1 MFNDVIEKND
11 RINIAYGD
19 RANAEVQAGD
29 FSAALKDCG
38 KLLEISPSNGKAFY
52 NMGTA
57 HSGLKL
63 YRNAV
68 DDFSRSIALG
78 YNVASVDHNRGTAY
92 YHLGAVD
99 SAVSDY
105 HVAELRD
112 KQFADAPFSIGFVML
127 HDRKDAATALRYFDT
142 ALSVNPGHAEALYQK
157 ACAENDLRFYGM
169 AMADLAAVISRQPSM
184 QNDSLV
190 ARINTSVNDINAAI
204 SKIGDQLARAPGSKY
219 LYEQRS
225 RLFMMLGDSTR
236 SMLDL
241 KAAALPAEKRFGRPR
256 RDVVLPQYLQ
266 DELGL
271 KEGSCLS
278 IYREKDRVVILPIT
292 EEFIRSLRG
301 SLKGDFSLAEDRER
315 EHRIEKER

>member
-1 MFNDVIEKND
+1 MS
-11 RINIAYGD
+11 
-19 RANAEVQAGD
+19 RACTIQQ
-29 FSAALKDCG
+29 
-38 KLLEISPSNGKAFY
+38 
-52 NMGTA
+52 
-57 HSGLKL
+57 
-63 YRNAV
+63 RN
-68 DDFSRSIALG
+68 SI
-78 YNVASVDHNRGTAY
+78 

-169 AMADLAAVISRQPSM
+169 AMADLAAVISCQPSM

-219 LYEQRS
+219 LLRTAKQIIHDAWRFHEVDARPEG
-225 RLFMMLGDSTR
+225 RG
-236 SMLDL
+236 
-241 KAAALPAEKRFGRPR
+241 PACKKRVR
-256 RDVVLPQYLQ
+256 R
-266 DELGL
+266 
-271 KEGSCLS
+271 
-278 IYREKDRVVILPIT
+278 
-292 EEFIRSLRG
+292 
-301 SLKGDFSLAEDRER
+301 
-315 EHRIEKER
+315 